1 MGRKT
6 RRWLPPWLRL
16 IVILALIAGFFGGG
30 LVLFWVAT
38 LEIPDFSAFHDRVVS
53 ESTKIYDRT
62 GEILLY
68 DVHGTVRR
76 QIIPFEEISKD
87 IKNATVAIEDSEF
100 YEHRGFKP
108 DAFLRAVFANLLS
121 ASFSQ
126 GGSTITQQ
134 LVKNTILT
142 QEKKIARKVK
152 EIVLAL
158 KMEQTL
164 SKEQILT
171 LYLNETPYGG
181 NIYGVE
187 EASRAFFGKSAKDI
201 SLAEAAYV
209 AAIPQAPTFFSPYGK
224 NRERLEERKNL
235 VLRRMRE
242 IGFIDEAQEAAAK
255 AEVVIFQPLSEQGIK
270 APHFVI
276 YVRDYLAEK
285 YGEENIKTRGFK
297 VITTLDWEL
306 QEKAEEIVA
315 RYAAEN
321 IKNFNANNAGLVAID
336 PQTGQILA
344 MVGSR
349 DYFDTEAEGNFNITL
364 AHRQPGSAFKP
375 FVYAQALSE
384 GFTPETVLFDV
395 PTQFDTACAR
405 DASRCYAPSNYD
417 NIFRGPMTIRT
428 ALAQSINIPAIKALY
443 LAGVR
448 DSINLARSM
457 GISSLTDPNRYGLT
471 LVLGGGEVSL
481 LELTGAY
488 GVFANEGVRL
498 PPEEILRVEDSNG
511 EVLEEFQARPQTALA
526 ANVARQIS
534 NILSDNA
541 ARQPTFSANSPL
553 YFPGRD
559 VAAKTGTTNDYRDA
573 WIVGYT
579 PNLAVGT
586 WAGNND
592 NTPMEKKIAGLIVAP
607 MWREFMNAAIA
618 TRPVANFTPPEPTS
632 TELPPVYRGFWQGN
646 RSYVVDKVS
655 GKLATEYTPE
665 ELREERVVQ
674 EVHSLLYWLDRRNDA
689 QFSLWE
695 TPVRAWAI
703 ANGHLDQ
710 TGDIPEEPDDI
721 HRPENQPRFEI
732 DSPHSNQTY
741 QANDRITVAI
751 NNYQGKYPL
760 GQVEVFFNDTFLDSA
775 KSAPFQITFRPSD
788 LEDLRSR
795 NTLRVVVSDTV
806 RNQAEETINLKVDR

>member
-315 RYAAEN
+315 RYATEN
-321 IKNFNANNAGLVAID
+321 IKNFNAHNAGLVAID

-511 EVLEEFQARPQTALA
+511 EVLEEFEARPQTALA

-534 NILSDNA
+534 SILSDNA

-674 EVHSLLYWLDRRNDA
+674 EVHSLLYWLDRRGDA
-689 QFSLWE
+689 QFDLWE
-695 TPVRAWAI
+695 RPVRAWAI

-710 TGDIPEEPDDI
+710 TGGIPDEPDDI

-741 QANDRITVAI
+741 QASDRITVAI
-751 NNYQGKYPL
+751 TDYQGKYPL

-795 NTLRVVVSDTV
+795 NTLRVVVYDAV